1 MIAILLA
8 ALALQ
13 PCTVDELSARCGT
26 LRVPENRAVQ
36 GGRTIDLNVVVI
48 PAAKTRR
55 SDAIFVLAGGPG
67 VAATNL
73 AGFASRSFAGSNR
86 DLVLVDIRGTGRSN
100 GLRCELPGSEQDV
113 RGYFTDM
120 LPPQYLE
127 PCLRTLSARADLTQY
142 TTAHVVEDL
151 EQVRRALGYAK
162 VDLYGT
168 SYGTRVAIEYMR
180 RYPRRVRAAILDG
193 VVPPSF
199 ALPVSFAR
207 EAQRSLER
215 VFELCL
221 ADEACR
227 TAYPDP
233 RADYHAVLAAAE
245 KGLDLTV
252 ANTTVRVERGLF
264 GEILRNFLYSPAVY
278 RQLPRALHLAAHGDW
293 SAFAEMAYR
302 YTRGI
307 RGVDLGLFLSVTC
320 AEDIP
325 RLDVAAARRET
336 AGTFL
341 GTYRI
346 DQQVE
351 ACRIWPRGAADPSMT
366 RPLAVSIPTL
376 IISGELD
383 PATPARF
390 GDEVARTLPRSR
402 HIVIPFGSHSGDT
415 GGCQEKVFA
424 EFMRE
429 GSVARLDRACFNAL
443 KPPSFANELSLRK

>member
-1 MIAILLA
+1 MIAVLLA

-13 PCTVDELSARCGT
+13 PCTVDDLAARCGT
-26 LRVPENRAVQ
+26 LRVPENRAVR
-36 GGRTIDLNVVVI
+36 GGRTIDLNIAVV
-48 PAAKTRR
+48 PAKTRR
-55 SDAIFVLAGGPG
+55 PDAIFVLAGGPG

-73 AGFASRSFAGSNR
+73 AGFASESFAGSGR
-86 DLVLVDIRGTGRSN
+86 DIVLVDIRGAGRSN
-100 GLRCELPGSEQDV
+100 GLRCELPH
-113 RGYFTDM
+113 FTDM
-120 LPPQYLE
+120 LPPRYITSCRDE
-127 PCLRTLSARADLTQY
+127 LSKRADLTQY
-142 TTAHVVEDL
+142 TTARVVEDL
-151 EQVRRALGYAK
+151 EEARRALGYAK

-180 RYPRRVRAAILDG
+180 RHPARVRAAILDG

-199 ALPVSFAR
+199 ALPSTFAR

-227 TAYPDP
+227 AAYPDS
-233 RADYHAVLAAAE
+233 RADYHAVLAAVEHGIDITVEE
-245 KGLDLTV
+245 K
-252 ANTTVRVERGLF
+252 TVRVERGLF

-278 RQLPRALHLAAHGDW
+278 RQLPRALHLAARGDW
-293 SAFAEMAYR
+293 SAFAGMAQR
-302 YTRGI
+302 YMRGI
-307 RGVDLGLFLSVTC
+307 RTVDLGLFLSVTC

-325 RLDVAAARRET
+325 RLDAAAARREA

-351 ACRIWPRGAADPSMT
+351 ACRIWPRGAADPSLS
-366 RPLAVSIPTL
+366 RPLAVRVPTL

-390 GDEVARTLPRSR
+390 GDELARTLPRSL
-402 HIVIPFGSHSGDT
+402 HIVIPYGSHSGET

-424 EFMRE
+424 ELMRE
-429 GSVARLDRACFNAL
+429 GSAAHLDRACFDAL
-443 KPPSFANELSLRK
+443 KPPSFTN